1 MSLADQTLATI
12 GILSAEVAAAEME
25 DSHER
30 LAAVVAACRSVEQR
44 ALVALSGRV
53 SQVELLAAQVEALTS
68 LGW

>member
-1 MSLADQTLATI
+1 MALADQTLSTI
-12 GILSAEVAAAEME
+12 GILSAEVAAAEPE

-44 ALVALSGRV
+44 ALAQLAGRV
-53 SQVELLAAQVEALTS
+53 SQAELLAAQVDALAA

>member
-1 MSLADQTLATI
+1 MALADQTLSTI
-12 GILSAEVAAAEME
+12 GILSAEVAAAESE

-44 ALVALSGRV
+44 ALAQLA
-53 SQVELLAAQVEALTS
+53 ELLAAQVDALAA